1 MYSASPGIEIFVSY
15 LIVSIL
21 KESLEQENE
30 NRIKTFTTKICRG
43 IDHNLKNLAKEQ
55 IISD

>member
-15 LIVSIL
+15 LVVSIL

-30 NRIKTFTTKICRG
+30 NRIKTFY
-43 IDHNLKNLAKEQ
+43 H
-55 IISD
+55 